1 MIVIDASVLVTVLI
15 GNEQAAETL
24 RRRLLRWA
32 LAAPSLVDLEV
43 VSVLRRKRLQGRLDE
58 HRAGQ
63 AVVDLHALRLARTPE
78 RPLLRRVWELRHN
91 LTPYDAAYVALAETL
106 HVPLLTGDQR
116 LAAAPGIRCEV
127 ELA

>member
-1 MIVIDASVLVTVLI
+1 VIVVDASVLATVLI
-15 GNEQAAETL
+15 GDEQAAETL
-24 RRRLLRWA
+24 RRRLLRRA

-43 VSVLRRKRLQGRLDE
+43 VSVLRRKRVQGRLDE

-63 AVVDLHALRLARTPE
+63 AVVDLHALPLARAPE
-78 RPLLRRVWELRHN
+78 RPLLQRVWELRHN
-91 LTPYDAAYVALAETL
+91 LTSYDAAYVALAETL
-106 HVPLLTGDQR
+106 RVPLLTGDQR

>member
-1 MIVIDASVLVTVLI
+1 MIVVDASVLATVLI
-15 GNEQAAETL
+15 GDEQAAETL
-24 RRRLLRWA
+24 RRRLLRRP

-43 VSVLRRKRLQGRLDE
+43 VSVLRRKRVQGRLDE

-63 AVVDLHALRLARTPE
+63 AVVDLHALPLARAPE
-78 RPLLRRVWELRHN
+78 RPLLQRVWELRHN